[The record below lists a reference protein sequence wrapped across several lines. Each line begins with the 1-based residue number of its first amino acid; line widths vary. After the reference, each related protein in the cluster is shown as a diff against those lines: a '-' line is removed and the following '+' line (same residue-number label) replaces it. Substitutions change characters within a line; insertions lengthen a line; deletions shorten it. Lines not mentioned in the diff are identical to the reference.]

1 MITILFLL
9 LCCTNCP
16 AEFLKLKGDS
26 ISLSRNNVDIFC
38 RGISS
43 SLECDD
49 KILPE
54 TPREGLYHVGVSITV
69 PRGLLSNSHAS
80 HVPHF
85 HHLQLP
91 RGFQMSNC
99 HQQPFVRQ
107 PPEQGFLTVSRA
119 MQHGHTV
126 APAHQNTISGLHSIP
141 PPARRLNSSQTH
153 FVLISQSDSEQKELC
168 PGGCREDFLKVD

>member
-38 RGISS
+38 MGISS
-43 SLECDD
+43 SLQCDD

-91 RGFQMSNC
+91 RGFQMSSC
-99 HQQPFVRQ
+99 HQQPFVKQ
-107 PPEQGFLTVSRA
+107 PPERGFLTVSRA

-126 APAHQNTISGLHSIP
+126 SPAHQTPS
-141 PPARRLNSSQTH
+141 PAYTASQH
-153 FVLISQSDSEQKELC
+153 LLIISQKAKLRPDSPCLICTK
-168 PGGCREDFLKVD
+168 